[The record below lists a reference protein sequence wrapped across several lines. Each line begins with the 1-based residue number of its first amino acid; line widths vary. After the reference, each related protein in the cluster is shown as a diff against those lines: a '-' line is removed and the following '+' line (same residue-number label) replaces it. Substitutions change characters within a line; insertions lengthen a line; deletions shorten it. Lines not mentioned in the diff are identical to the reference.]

1 MQEAAELV
9 IRVIFGLPLCCAAE
23 GKAKKLWRSI
33 SKGRDVRGNRAQD
46 EGDSGSQRG
55 AGKGKLLKT
64 QEEPN
69 LSVLSC
75 CLAQLENWRLSIYS
89 VEACFLGRDISSQR
103 NLKEVV
109 VTL

>member
-1 MQEAAELV
+1 MN
-9 IRVIFGLPLCCAAE
+9 
-23 GKAKKLWRSI
+23 
-33 SKGRDVRGNRAQD
+33 D
-46 EGDSGSQRG
+46 GDSGSQRG

-64 QEEPN
+64 QEEPK

-89 VEACFLGRDISSQR
+89 VEACFLGRDISRQR

-109 VTL
+109 VTF